1 MKTFMKRSSVSQ
13 SRSPQKVWCPS
24 SVFSFQEYPWDYWE
38 YSKLL
43 WIMDYPKMR
52 QWIVW
57 GKWEKCFASSILNQV
72 LIQVLHSVLSSLLH
86 CWTVWL
92 LTLLFVKRNQTL
104 LLTNNK
110 QISWKAAHQI
120 WSALLRRKQGQ
131 VREIKAAQSG
141 ISKDILWKWTSIM
154 LPALAPTCDT
164 LREI

>member
-1 MKTFMKRSSVSQ
+1 MDKTSWTNSYVLILIFCYIVVSHNCILRDRSYTYTKNNNSGKREPSMTTFMKRSSVSQ

-92 LTLLFVKRNQTL
+92 PTLLFVKRNQTL

-110 QISWKAAHQI
+110 QISWKAAY
-120 WSALLRRKQGQ
+120 
-131 VREIKAAQSG
+131 
-141 ISKDILWKWTSIM
+141 
-154 LPALAPTCDT
+154 
-164 LREI
+164 